1 MYPRTEYEMTE
12 EDLAAILDAC
22 KPTPV
27 MMIGGFTGSPPQEN
41 ANRAWAVLGTKMG
54 FDPMTVQPISGRG
67 QRFFTAIPSEP
78 EDQRLARLARE
89 AENHRHAEIAQ
100 LRQEI
105 DERQKRITELEYAEP
120 TDSSRG

>member
-12 EDLAAILDAC
+12 DDLAAILDAC

-27 MMIGGFTGSPPQEN
+27 MMIGGFTGSTPQEN
-41 ANRAWAVLGTKMG
+41 ANRAWAALGARFG
-54 FDPMTVQPISGRG
+54 FDPMTVQPIQGRG

-78 EDQRLARLARE
+78 EEQRAARLARE
-89 AENHRHAEIAQ
+89 AEHQRYAEIAQ

-120 TDSSRG
+120 TDGSRG